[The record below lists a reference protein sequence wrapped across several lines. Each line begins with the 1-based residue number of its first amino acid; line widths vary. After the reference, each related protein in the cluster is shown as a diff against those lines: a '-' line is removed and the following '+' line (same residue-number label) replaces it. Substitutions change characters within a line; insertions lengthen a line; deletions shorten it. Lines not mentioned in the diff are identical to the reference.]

1 MRKGAGLAAIVLMGC
16 AGMRVVEVDGHKVR
30 QEDWDNGAKRV
41 AALASFDLSCSKDQL
56 ELQLVDASGY
66 MPVSVGVRG
75 CGASA
80 RYTRVSGTNTWELN
94 SNINPGEAAL
104 QELEG
109 DGQKSLLIEKG
120 AP

>member
-1 MRKGAGLAAIVLMGC
+1 
-16 AGMRVVEVDGHKVR
+16 
-30 QEDWDNGAKRV
+30 
-41 AALASFDLSCSKDQL
+41 
-56 ELQLVDASGY
+56 
-66 MPVSVGVRG
+66 
-75 CGASA
+75 
-80 RYTRVSGTNTWELN
+80 LN